1 LTNQDD
7 GGLGMTDGGHGN
19 GAGSF
24 WAVIPAGGAGTR
36 LWPVSRAA
44 LPKFLL
50 PLTSHRSLLQQ
61 TVDRLSPLAPPER
74 TLVVCG
80 PAHAAEVARQLP
92 EVPTASVVVE
102 PLPRGS
108 GTAIGLAAAL
118 IARHDP
124 QAIMGSFAADHAVT
138 DQDAFL
144 CSIRTAIEAAE
155 DGWLVTIGLTPT
167 RPETGYGYI
176 ERTEDVVRKSA
187 LGAAFRAARFVEKPD
202 LKTAQGF
209 LETGRFAWNA
219 SMFVWRVQTLLDEMK
234 RLLPDLYDA
243 LRRIAAAWDTSEQEN
258 VLSSIWPELAEV
270 TIDHGVMEHAEH
282 VAVVPA
288 AMGWSDIGDW
298 HGLGELLQV
307 DEHGNSGS
315 GDRVSIDSQGS
326 VVWSSTE
333 TIVTLLGVENVIV
346 VHTGD
351 ALLIAHR
358 DRAQDVRHIVS
369 HLKDRGRSD
378 LV

>member
-1 LTNQDD
+1 MSD
-7 GGLGMTDGGHGN
+7 GRQGSES
-19 GAGSF
+19 GSF

-50 PLTSHRSLLQQ
+50 PLTGNRSLLQQ
-61 TVDRLSPLAPPER
+61 TVDRLSPLAPPDR

-80 PAHAAEVARQLP
+80 PAHAAGVARQLP
-92 EVPTASVVVE
+92 ELPTANVVVE

-118 IARHDP
+118 IARVDP
-124 QAIMGSFAADHAVT
+124 TAIMGSFAADHAVT

-176 ERTEDVVRKSA
+176 ERTEDGVRESA
-187 LGAAFRAARFVEKPD
+187 HGTAFRADRFVEKPD
-202 LKTAQGF
+202 LKTAKGF

-234 RLLPDLYDA
+234 RLLPDLHDA
-243 LRRIAAAWDTSEQEN
+243 LVRIAAAWDTSEQEN
-258 VLSSIWPELAEV
+258 VLASIWPELAEV
-270 TIDHGVMEHAEH
+270 TIDHGVMEHAKR

-315 GDRVSIDSQGS
+315 GDGS
-326 VVWSSTE
+326 RSTARAAWS
-333 TIVTLLGVENVIV
+333 
-346 VHTGD
+346 
-351 ALLIAHR
+351 
-358 DRAQDVRHIVS
+358 
-369 HLKDRGRSD
+369 GRRRRRS
-378 LV
+378 

>member
-1 LTNQDD
+1 
-7 GGLGMTDGGHGN
+7 
-19 GAGSF
+19 
-24 WAVIPAGGAGTR
+24 
-36 LWPVSRAA
+36 
-44 LPKFLL
+44 
-50 PLTSHRSLLQQ
+50 
-61 TVDRLSPLAPPER
+61 
-74 TLVVCG
+74 
-80 PAHAAEVARQLP
+80 
-92 EVPTASVVVE
+92 
-102 PLPRGS
+102 
-108 GTAIGLAAAL
+108 
-118 IARHDP
+118 
-124 QAIMGSFAADHAVT
+124 MGSFAADHAVT
-138 DQDAFL
+138 DQAAFL
-144 CSIRTAIEAAE
+144 CSIRTAIEAAQ

-176 ERTEDVVRKSA
+176 ERTEDVVRKSGH
-187 LGAAFRAARFVEKPD
+187 GAAFRAARFVEKPD

-219 SMFVWRVQTLLDEMK
+219 SMFVWRVQTLLDEMR
-234 RLLPDLYDA
+234 RLLPDLHEA
-243 LRRIAAAWDTSEQEN
+243 LCRIAAAWDTPDQEN
-258 VLSSIWPELAEV
+258 VLASIWPGLAEV
-270 TIDHGVMEHAEH
+270 TIDHGVMEHAER

-346 VHTGD
+346 VNTGD
-351 ALLIAHR
+351 ALLIARR

-369 HLKDRGRSD
+369 QLKDRGRSD